1 MLASATALT
10 PRWHALRRC
19 RVIPANVLRMATD
32 SKQQQIAKCA
42 LLRAVGFMLPQL
54 HRLTKDRDALLK
66 AYHFKRMYYGQPSL
80 KK

>member
-1 MLASATALT
+1 
-10 PRWHALRRC
+10 
-19 RVIPANVLRMATD
+19 MATD